1 MLINFFILPCLS
13 NFYNL
18 DNRGEKKMINRNR
31 DLHIKCFDFIFIKSF
46 LLLIKL
52 LDVSLK
58 LITLEKKLGRRSKTK
73 KSYSVDR

>member
-1 MLINFFILPCLS
+1 
-13 NFYNL
+13 
-18 DNRGEKKMINRNR
+18 MINRNR